1 MSYERKKRMKNMLTL
16 LHQKK
21 EEMTVK
27 EIANILNVSDMTIR
41 RDLQDLE
48 NDRLVKRTHGGA
60 TIPDPSRTIHD
71 VYVVEEQTGRNVN
84 EKSKIGLKAASF
96 VKPNETIFL
105 DSGTTT
111 PFIARHLD
119 RELPLTVLCYTF
131 QNATEF
137 YYRKHTNLILSGG
150 YFHRDS
156 NVFHSREG
164 CALIKNNRADKAFI
178 SAAGI
183 DETLGLT
190 TYFYFEADIKRAI
203 IGSAK
208 QIILVAD
215 SSKFGKISTTYFA
228 SLNEVQTI
236 ITDDD
241 LSDNYREI
249 VQNLGIELVIAD

>member
-1 MSYERKKRMKNMLTL
+1 MTPFAKMSYERKKRMKNMLTL

-60 TIPDPSRTIHD
+60 RIHDPARALHD
-71 VYVVEEQTGRNVN
+71 VYVVEEQTERRAG

-119 RELPLTVLCYTF
+119 RDLPLTVLCYTF

-137 YYRKHTNLILSGG
+137 YYRKNTNLILS
-150 YFHRDS
+150 
-156 NVFHSREG
+156 
-164 CALIKNNRADKAFI
+164 
-178 SAAGI
+178 
-183 DETLGLT
+183 
-190 TYFYFEADIKRAI
+190 
-203 IGSAK
+203 
-208 QIILVAD
+208 
-215 SSKFGKISTTYFA
+215 
-228 SLNEVQTI
+228 
-236 ITDDD
+236 
-241 LSDNYREI
+241 
-249 VQNLGIELVIAD
+249 